1 MKYER
6 IYHKSY
12 KRGKEERKTEVR
24 GQIARAGDV
33 LGKIDDCLFFIPKDF
48 SN

>member
-33 LGKIDDCLFFIPKDF
+33 LGKIDDCILFIPEGF